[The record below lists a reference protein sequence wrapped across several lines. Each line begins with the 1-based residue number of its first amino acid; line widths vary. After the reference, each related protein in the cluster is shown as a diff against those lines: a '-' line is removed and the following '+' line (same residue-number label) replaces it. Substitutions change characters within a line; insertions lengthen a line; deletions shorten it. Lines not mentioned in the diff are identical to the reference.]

1 MKPAQGDLDQAHV
14 MWLGPLLEGDD
25 DARRLK
31 EVCALVNKEFVD
43 AGLLVDGRRPLKL
56 HCTII
61 NTTHRKPRP
70 KTHRRQPFSYSSIL
84 GSTAF
89 QGIISTDAP
98 ILPDVTLRTA
108 TATSTTSVISADQT
122 RRPASVDFGV
132 WEVDEIQI
140 CQMGSHG
147 PEGEYVSCGGMIIG
161 V

>member
-1 MKPAQGDLDQAHV
+1 MKPDRGDLDQAHV

-25 DARRLK
+25 DDRRLR

-43 AGLLVDGRRPLKL
+43 AGLLVDERRPLKL

-61 NTTHRKPRP
+61 NTTHRKPP
-70 KTHRRQPFSYSSIL
+70 SKTHRRQPFSYSSIL
-84 GSTAF
+84 GSTAL
-89 QGIISTDAP
+89 QGIISTDVP
-98 ILPDVTLRTA
+98 LSDVRTA
-108 TATSTTSVISADQT
+108 TTATTSVIESADQPC
-122 RRPASVDFGV
+122 RPASVDFGV

-147 PEGEYVSCGGMIIG
+147 PEGEYVSCGGMIID